1 MLALMAFGAS
11 GAVRADENKP
21 VTEGNA
27 VTVHVIEK
35 DSEENLPGAVIKI
48 EEAGLAAVTDA
59 DGHCVFRNIPAGT
72 YTLSVRLLGY
82 ASQEKKIS
90 VSRDFAADVHF
101 VMTPDVTVT
110 DEVVVSANRNETNRR
125 DAPVVVNVLNSKL
138 FEAVNSSDLAK

>member
-48 EEAGLAAVTDA
+48 EEAGLA
-59 DGHCVFRNIPAGT
+59 
-72 YTLSVRLLGY
+72 
-82 ASQEKKIS
+82 Q
-90 VSRDFAADVHF
+90 
-101 VMTPDVTVT
+101 
-110 DEVVVSANRNETNRR
+110 
-125 DAPVVVNVLNSKL
+125 
-138 FEAVNSSDLAK
+138 

>member
-48 EEAGLAAVTDA
+48 EEAGLAAVIKIEEA
-59 DGHCVFRNIPAGT
+59 IACSGT
-72 YTLSVRLLGY
+72 FLPEPTR
-82 ASQEKKIS
+82 
-90 VSRDFAADVHF
+90 
-101 VMTPDVTVT
+101 
-110 DEVVVSANRNETNRR
+110 
-125 DAPVVVNVLNSKL
+125 
-138 FEAVNSSDLAK
+138 